1 MTDQL
6 SIFAWNAHTG
16 TSAAAIADRLTDELR
31 SKRGRFDYAGLFE
44 VGGRQHGLARWAV
57 DHGYRIIQEDARPNQ
72 GGRVSE
78 HGSTALLVDRRR
90 DDFDHLGDR
99 FVPMMTPWTV
109 FSHQREHDPRRFVRS
124 RDETAGG
131 KWKVQ
136 ASHFP
141 TNGFRG
147 GNRAAFLE
155 AAARSAAF
163 LRSGTG
169 RVGHVHV
176 DVLPKGPS
184 DHHALRY
191 TLTRR
196 TGGTIPVVFGDLNE
210 KVEELEAWASRVGA
224 HAVGHNVD
232 VLVSR

>member
-1 MTDQL
+1 M
-6 SIFAWNAHTG
+6 
-16 TSAAAIADRLTDELR
+16 
-31 SKRGRFDYAGLFE
+31 
-44 VGGRQHGLARWAV
+44 GGRQHGLARWAV
-57 DHGYRIIQEDARPNQ
+57 DHGYRHHAGRDARPDQ
-72 GGRVSE
+72 GGRSLRARVDC
-78 HGSTALLVDRRR
+78 LLVDRRR
-90 DDFDHLGDR
+90 DDLDHLGDR
-99 FVPMMTPWTV
+99 FVPMGRRGRCSPTSGSTAATV
-109 FSHQREHDPRRFVRS
+109 PDRS

-147 GNRAAFLE
+147 GNRAAFPE

-169 RVGHVHV
+169 RLGHVHV
-176 DVLPKGPS
+176 DVLPKGVS

-196 TGGTIPVVFGDLNE
+196 TAGAIPVVFGDLNE